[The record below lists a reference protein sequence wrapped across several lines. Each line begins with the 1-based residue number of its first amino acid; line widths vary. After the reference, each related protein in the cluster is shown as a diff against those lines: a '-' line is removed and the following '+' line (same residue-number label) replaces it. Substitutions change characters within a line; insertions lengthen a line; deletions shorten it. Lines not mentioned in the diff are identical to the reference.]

1 MKRFKAVEIG
11 DNISIELLN
20 NQFEGIVVTLGRV
33 AFNEEGDSLRMSFD
47 YDVVDDNGVVYIQE
61 ELETELGDCIM
72 DMIREG
78 LEKNDLVYTGG
89 VDDNR
94 ENDPRE
100 FDPQ

>member
-1 MKRFKAVEIG
+1 MNKFEEVDFKGKSAIR
-11 DNISIELLN
+11 LLN
-20 NQFEGIVVTLGRV
+20 NQFEGILVVLGRV

-47 YDVVDDNGVVYIQE
+47 YDVVDDNDVVYIQE

-72 DMIREG
+72 DMIQAG
-78 LEKNDLVYTGG
+78 IEKNDLVYTGG

-100 FDPQ
+100 SDSQ

>member
-1 MKRFKAVEIG
+1 MKKFEEVDFKGKSAIR
-11 DNISIELLN
+11 LLN
-20 NQFEGIVVTLGRV
+20 NQFEGILVVLGRV

-47 YDVVDDNGVVYIQE
+47 YDVVDDNDVVYVQE
-61 ELETELGDCIM
+61 ELETEIGDCIM
-72 DMIREG
+72 DMIQAG
-78 LEKNDLVYTGG
+78 IEKNDLVYTGG